1 MTRIYYLIY
10 YIDTQYYSPS
20 RTMVFPARS
29 FTTSSDLKMS
39 VIVVE
44 EDVAAKITAQFIA
57 HLCKYLSHSHFIT
70 ATVKHQVSILKTNH
84 YFNKAVPYDVSPL

>member
-1 MTRIYYLIY
+1 
-10 YIDTQYYSPS
+10 
-20 RTMVFPARS
+20 MVFPARS

-44 EDVAAKITAQFIA
+44 EDVTFSQLRSQLSLWDNCA
-57 HLCKYLSHSHFIT
+57 CKYLSHYHFIT